1 MPRSSNILFEHI
13 VNISVPRGR
22 GGSGGGGGG
31 GLQGFLQG
39 QNGAALFEQIVDIPV
54 PGGSFHD
61 LHPDPGSAASS
72 AVSRDEAFQ
81 WVFHTF
87 LRSKKVRRRP

>member
-1 MPRSSNILFEHI
+1 MVEVVEFFKVFSKDRLEQRF
-13 VNISVPRGR
+13 
-22 GGSGGGGGG
+22 
-31 GLQGFLQG
+31 
-39 QNGAALFEQIVDIPV
+39 FEQIVDIKV